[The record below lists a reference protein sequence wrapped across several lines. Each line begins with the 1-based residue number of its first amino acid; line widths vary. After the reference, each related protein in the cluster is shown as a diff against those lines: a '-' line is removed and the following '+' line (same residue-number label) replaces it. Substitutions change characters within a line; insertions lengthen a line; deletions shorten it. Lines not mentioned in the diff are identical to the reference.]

1 MTVPAPTILPSSDG
15 NAEPPRGSGRNAG
28 GRGGSAAGRGRGG
41 DTRSHNVSFGMAQIG
56 LFPDHRDGIETWTVL
71 NARTIRCVGGATQ
84 Q

>member
-1 MTVPAPTILPSSDG
+1 
-15 NAEPPRGSGRNAG
+15 
-28 GRGGSAAGRGRGG
+28 
-41 DTRSHNVSFGMAQIG
+41 MAQIG